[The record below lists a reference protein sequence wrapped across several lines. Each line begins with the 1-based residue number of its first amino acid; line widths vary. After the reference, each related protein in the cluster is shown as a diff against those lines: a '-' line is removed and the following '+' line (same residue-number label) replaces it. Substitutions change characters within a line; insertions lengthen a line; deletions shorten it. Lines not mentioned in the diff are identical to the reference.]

1 MRGKSGV
8 RNNFTLL
15 WCLLEKINIYY
26 TVKKTISLMKRFAKT
41 KFFTLA
47 TKSLS
52 GCSLTGLDKSYNAF
66 VKAVTK
72 VNQPSAGVYYNAL
85 CYVRVELVSLKNQLT
100 ESLKKWRV
108 IHR

>member
-1 MRGKSGV
+1 
-8 RNNFTLL
+8 
-15 WCLLEKINIYY
+15 
-26 TVKKTISLMKRFAKT
+26 MKRFVKT

-66 VKAVTK
+66 VKAITK
-72 VNQPSAGVYYNAL
+72 VNQPSASVYYNAL

-100 ESLKKWRV
+100 ESLKKWRIKPV
-108 IHR
+108 FGQIYFADRFTLKYCFQETG